1 METSV
6 TKDLTRTTFAVLL
19 IGVLIFSCFW
29 ILRPFLPALIW
40 ASMIVVSTWPLLL
53 SVQTRLGNRR
63 APAVAVMTF
72 TMLLIFVIPF
82 SLAIGTIVEQGAQ
95 LKGWIGALHNFSFP
109 PAPAWLIK
117 IPLAGSQLTGTW
129 QQLASL
135 PPEELGGRLT
145 PYLGK
150 AVSLFLT
157 QAGSFGVMFVTILL
171 TLILS
176 GFLYANGESAA
187 NSVLKLARRIAGS
200 AGQDAA
206 RLAGNAV
213 RAVALGVVVTALV
226 QAVLAGIGMAVAGVP
241 YPTLLTALIFV
252 LTIAQIG
259 PAPVLIAAVA
269 WLFWSDASAAGTGLL
284 IWALLVSGIDN
295 FLRPL
300 LIRRGANLPLILIFA
315 GVIGGLLAF
324 GVVGLFIGPVV
335 LAVAYTL
342 LEVWVNDSD
351 NRPVTTGTDQ

>member
-1 METSV
+1 METPI

-19 IGVLIFSCFW
+19 IAVLIFACFW

-40 ASMIVVSTWPLLL
+40 AAMIVVATWPLLL
-53 SVQTRLGNRR
+53 MLQVRLGNRR
-63 APAVAVMTF
+63 APAVAVMTLS
-72 TMLLIFVIPF
+72 MLLVFVVPF
-82 SLAIGTIVEQGAQ
+82 SLAIGTIVEQGSR
-95 LKGWIGALHNFSFP
+95 LTGWISALQTFSL
-109 PAPAWLIK
+109 PAAPLWVK
-117 IPLAGSQLTGTW
+117 NIPLVGSKLTETW
-129 QQLASL
+129 QQLSNL
-135 PPEELGGRLT
+135 PPEELGGRLA

-150 AVSLFLT
+150 AVSLFVS
-157 QAGSFGVMFVTILL
+157 QAGSFGLMFVTILL
-171 TLILS
+171 TLVIS
-176 GFLYANGESAA
+176 GILYANGEAA
-187 NSVLKLARRIAGS
+187 ATAVLNLARRIAGQS
-200 AGQDAA
+200 GEDAA

-241 YPTLLTALIFV
+241 YAALLTALIFV

-259 PAPVLIAAVA
+259 PAPVLLAAVA

-284 IWALLVSGIDN
+284 IWSLIVSSLDN

-342 LEVWVNDSD
+342 LTAWVRD
-351 NRPVTTGTDQ
+351 NSSSPVES